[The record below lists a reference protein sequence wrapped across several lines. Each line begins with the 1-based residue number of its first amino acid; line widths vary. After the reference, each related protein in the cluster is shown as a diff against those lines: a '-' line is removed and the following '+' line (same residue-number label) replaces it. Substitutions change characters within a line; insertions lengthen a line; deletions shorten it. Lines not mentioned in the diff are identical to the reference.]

1 MQLTRAEYINTIN
14 EAGPRKLR
22 KKKKKKE
29 EKKNVLPSMF
39 QNTSIFCLSTSEPQD
54 CHKDKLQLELYKL
67 RTMRTLLNK
76 SYKTSNPRTHQ
87 MEKIK
92 IHPFSFFLRRR
103 HILLKS
109 LLVTS
114 RISRNLI
121 KSSKYNKLVHG

>member
-1 MQLTRAEYINTIN
+1 MKQDQENLE
-14 EAGPRKLR
+14 E
-22 KKKKKKE
+22 KKKKE
-29 EKKNVLPSMF
+29 GKKKVLSSMF

-92 IHPFSFFLRRR
+92 IHPFFFF
-103 HILLKS
+103 
-109 LLVTS
+109 
-114 RISRNLI
+114 
-121 KSSKYNKLVHG
+121 

>member
-22 KKKKKKE
+22 KKKKK
-29 EKKNVLPSMF
+29 VLPSMF

-92 IHPFSFFLRRR
+92 IHPFFFFEKKTHPIKISFGHFQN
-103 HILLKS
+103 LKK
-109 LLVTS
+109 L
-114 RISRNLI
+114 NQEF
-121 KSSKYNKLVHG
+121 KYNKLVHG

>member
-1 MQLTRAEYINTIN
+1 MKQDQENLE
-14 EAGPRKLR
+14 
-22 KKKKKKE
+22 KKKKKGG
-29 EKKNVLPSMF
+29 KKNVLPSMF

-92 IHPFSFFLRRR
+92 IHPFFFLRRR